1 MSLSYY
7 ELVALAKREI
17 REISTADLGARMPD
31 APLIIDIREP
41 QECVAGTIPRA
52 VLIPMGALSDAIERV
67 APDRDTE
74 VVLMCAA
81 GNRSALAAKALQ
93 DMGYR
98 RVSSLAGGF
107 GKWRTEGREAA
118 YPVDASAARY
128 ARHLVLPGVGA
139 VGQQRLAAASVLIV
153 GAGGLGSPASLY
165 LAAAGVGMIGVI
177 DDDIV
182 ELSNLQRQVI
192 HDTAGIGTLKVD
204 SAAAT
209 LTGLNPEVT
218 VVGHPDR
225 LSASNAVDLMSGYDA
240 IVDGSDNFPTRYLVN
255 DAALQLRIPV
265 VHGSVFRWEGQ
276 VTVIDPYR
284 GPCYRCLFP
293 EPPPPELAPDCAE
306 AGVFGAVPGV
316 IGSMMAIETAKL
328 ILGIG
333 SPLIGRLCVYDGLA
347 QQMME
352 LRVQRNPQCP
362 ACGDENRPPPIVDYD
377 AACRSQAAGTRHQA
391 PDKT

>member
-1 MSLSYY
+1 MNSSLLPS
-7 ELVALAKREI
+7 ERSARSQRPTSAR
-17 REISTADLGARMPD
+17 RMPD

-41 QECVAGTIPRA
+41 QECVAGTIPRRYW
-52 VLIPMGALSDAIERV
+52 IPMGALSDAIERV
-67 APDRDTE
+67 APDRNTE

-81 GNRSALAAKALQ
+81 GNRSVLAAEALQ

-98 RVSSLAGGF
+98 RVSSLAGGSES
-107 GKWRTEGREAA
+107 GAPRGARRP

-182 ELSNLQRQVI
+182 ELSNLRRQVI

-225 LSASNAVDLMSGYDA
+225 LSASNAVDLMSGYGA

-276 VTVIDPYR
+276 VDGDRPTADR
-284 GPCYRCLFP
+284 ATGAWFP
-293 EPPPPELAPDCAE
+293 EPPPP
-306 AGVFGAVPGV
+306 
-316 IGSMMAIETAKL
+316 
-328 ILGIG
+328 G
-333 SPLIGRLCVYDGLA
+333 SP
-347 QQMME
+347 
-352 LRVQRNPQCP
+352 
-362 ACGDENRPPPIVDYD
+362 
-377 AACRSQAAGTRHQA
+377 
-391 PDKT
+391 